1 MGTYTYTSTDR
12 NQSSIFRMYF
22 SQRSPYF
29 KRESYR
35 SNCYLLLSTYLQKIL
50 IHIQKILAIDL
61 LRSVVKAE
69 VRRLFSPWITHKEH
83 RQHSQQTLLELIIIL
98 QYQIRISSITL
109 VNVYVY
115 IPTHRL
121 NATIICIAVIEWTRG
136 TNSYIKPVAIL
147 SLQATYYIS

>member
-1 MGTYTYTSTDR
+1 MR
-12 NQSSIFRMYF
+12 RA
-22 SQRSPYF
+22 
-29 KRESYR
+29 
-35 SNCYLLLSTYLQKIL
+35 LLSLDYT
-50 IHIQKILAIDL
+50 
-61 LRSVVKAE
+61 RGE
-69 VRRLFSPWITHKEH
+69 CITAN
-83 RQHSQQTLLELIIIL
+83 QTLLELIII

-147 SLQATYYIS
+147 SLQATYYISQRHGLICHIILQRQPSTFPIVLVQQQQTTGKKSLYSQ